1 MTDRKQLASLFKQHY
16 REMYRLASIMLHD
29 DAESKDIV
37 HDVFA
42 YILESGKDLKAD
54 TAVAYLMTSVRNRC
68 LNRIRNMEIQERV
81 KRLYLEQCE
90 RVKNYCR
97 CRYCPKGH
105 DCRTR
110 CKTFR
115 QCAFGKHS
123 CRTIQ
128 PLSHQCSLPQRGSKT
143 TAPVLRMESLVSHRK
158 GGGNA
163 QPLQNPAI
171 PIGREPTDC

>member
-81 KRLYLEQCE
+81 EKLYLLDQVGGGDKGIGKRIGKDSAAQMSGNPVDALPCQAHFQ
-90 RVKNYCR
+90 RD
-97 CRYCPKGH
+97 CPNDGH
-105 DCRTR
+105 KRDCR
-110 CKTFR
+110 
-115 QCAFGKHS
+115 
-123 CRTIQ
+123 
-128 PLSHQCSLPQRGSKT
+128 L
-143 TAPVLRMESLVSHRK
+143 
-158 GGGNA
+158 
-163 QPLQNPAI
+163 
-171 PIGREPTDC
+171 